1 MRRLIDGGLSV
12 HFGEDRTKSI
22 LISEAIG
29 LNKINMNI
37 NIYRPSHSGHYISFK
52 TEVQISSQFFVT

>member
-37 NIYRPSHSGHYISFK
+37 NIYIQGTISPLKPKFKFRHNFLSHDS
-52 TEVQISSQFFVT
+52 